1 MSRVIVQPATYD
13 PVNLPVQIDMILDSL
28 GGRDIIRPGMRVLL
42 KPNLLAPAPPEK
54 AILTH
59 PLVVRAVARYALDCG
74 ATVQLSDSPAM
85 GSIERVLKTSG
96 IQDAI
101 AGLPVEVRAFSASRA
116 IEVGE
121 PFQRIEIAE
130 DALDADVVI
139 NLPKLK
145 THGQMLLTLGVKN
158 LFGCIVGYRKPEWHL
173 RAGIDREMFAQLLVH
188 IYRAVR
194 PAITLLDGIL
204 AMEGEGPGMGGT
216 PRPLN
221 VIMAGTDA
229 IAVDHTVCQMLG
241 LPSEQLLTNRFA
253 AQMGLPDGL
262 IEVQGDLPQV
272 RDFCFPEMTP
282 LVFGP
287 RIFHGWMRKHLVQ
300 RPAPASATCK
310 LCGECWKYCPA
321 KAISHDRCRVTFD
334 YDRCIRCY
342 CCLEICPH
350 GALHAEEPRFG
361 KIFRRV
367 VDRLTATPSSA
378 TAKCSMGPYS
388 SPR

>member
-1 MSRVIVQPATYD
+1 MPKVIVQNATYD
-13 PVNLPVQIDMILDSL
+13 PVTIRAQIHAILDSL
-28 GGRDIIRPGMRVLL
+28 GGREIIRTGSRVLI

-59 PLVVRAVARYALDCG
+59 PLVVRSVVEYVLDRG

-96 IQDAI
+96 IQAAI
-101 AGLPVEVRAFSASRA
+101 DGLPVEVRAFSASRS

-121 PFQRIEIAE
+121 PFQRIEVAE
-130 DALDADVVI
+130 DALQAEVLI

-173 RAGIDREMFAQLLVH
+173 RAGVDREMFAHLLVR
-188 IYRAVR
+188 IYRSVR

-204 AMEGEGPGMGGT
+204 AMEGDGPGAGGT
-216 PRPLN
+216 PRSLN
-221 VIMAGTDA
+221 VILASTDA
-229 IAVDHTVCQMLG
+229 IALDSVVCRMLG
-241 LPSEQLLTNRFA
+241 IPPERLLTNKIA
-253 AQMGLPDGL
+253 AHMGLTDGPIQ
-262 IEVQGDLPQV
+262 IEGELPEIQ
-272 RDFCFPEMTP
+272 DFRFPEITP

-287 RIFHGWMRKHLVQ
+287 RIFHGWLRKHLVQ
-300 RPAPASATCK
+300 RPATASRMCK

-321 KAISHDRCRVTFD
+321 QAISHDHKRVQFD

-342 CCLEICPH
+342 CCLEVCPH
-350 GALHAEEPRFG
+350 GALRAEEPRFG
-361 KIFRRV
+361 KVFRRV
-367 VDRLTATPSSA
+367 VGKLSPS
-378 TAKCSMGPYS
+378 P
-388 SPR
+388 